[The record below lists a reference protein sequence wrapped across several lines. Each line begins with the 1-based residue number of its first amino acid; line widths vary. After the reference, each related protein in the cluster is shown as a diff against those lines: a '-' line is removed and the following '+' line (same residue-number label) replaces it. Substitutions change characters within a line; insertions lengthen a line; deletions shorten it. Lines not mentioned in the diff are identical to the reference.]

1 MKDIVILALILIVGF
16 LVWNS
21 RVGYSA
27 PPVEKMSNAP
37 VSPDVIQAII
47 EKVQQSKP
55 DEYPLETIFITPQA
69 DGSYTS
75 RFMFFNTKKFSG
87 AQYDIKA
94 KVGED
99 GSVDLVNVDLTSTVD
114 ESTGYKPDTYMPY
127 TTVTMSTSSQL
138 ASQPRTPVKTDLK
151 LNIRS

>member
-138 ASQPRTPVKTDLK
+138 ASRP
-151 LNIRS
+151 